1 MAKAYII
8 STLICWSLA
17 TPLSTF
23 VPRDTEYLESTIK
36 IQRDIQCPHD
46 PCPMSHPYCG
56 KRRYIL
62 FTIHISVY
70 IKYWYVMLCLIQTL
84 NLFNT
89 YLHLILDVQLYTR
102 VATTVYPVWMGLARE
117 QTGGQ
122 SDSWDTGHF
131 LTLLHSASCLKTQC
145 HTMKLY
151 FFFLQIYHCTD
162 FGLHSCSKR

>member
-1 MAKAYII
+1 
-8 STLICWSLA
+8 
-17 TPLSTF
+17 
-23 VPRDTEYLESTIK
+23 
-36 IQRDIQCPHD
+36 
-46 PCPMSHPYCG
+46 
-56 KRRYIL
+56 
-62 FTIHISVY
+62 
-70 IKYWYVMLCLIQTL
+70 MLCLIQTL

-102 VATTVYPVWMGLARE
+102 VATTVYPVWMGLASE

-151 FFFLQIYHCTD
+151 FFSYRYITALTLAYTVVPK
-162 FGLHSCSKR
+162 GR

>member
-1 MAKAYII
+1 
-8 STLICWSLA
+8 
-17 TPLSTF
+17 
-23 VPRDTEYLESTIK
+23 
-36 IQRDIQCPHD
+36 
-46 PCPMSHPYCG
+46 MSHPYCG

-62 FTIHISVY
+62 FTIHISLY

-151 FFFLQIYHCTD
+151 FFLTDISLHWLWLTQLFQKVDRQVEQSIWTLYFPCKNHSLNDWHIKLQV
-162 FGLHSCSKR
+162 